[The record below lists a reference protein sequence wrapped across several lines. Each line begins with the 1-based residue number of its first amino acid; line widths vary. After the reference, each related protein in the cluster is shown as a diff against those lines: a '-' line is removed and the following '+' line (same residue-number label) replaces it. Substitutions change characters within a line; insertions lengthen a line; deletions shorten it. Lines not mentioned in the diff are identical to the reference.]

1 MGGFT
6 PAVFNHEAVVLKRN
20 AVRLKLPDPASVEGH
35 HLLRALGN
43 RERHG
48 KAIHLPRLRFQVG

>member
-6 PAVFNHEAVVLKRN
+6 PTVFNHKAVMFKHH

-35 HLLRALGN
+35 HLLRVFGH
-43 RERHG
+43 RQRHG
-48 KAIHLPRLRFQVG
+48 KSIHLPRLHFQVG